1 VTLTSEK
8 KKQVLAVALGV
19 LLVGVLSYQ
28 FLYSGSKSNTPA
40 AAANRPQPRPSVS
53 VTPTPSRSGRSGDPR
68 IEQVAITQPL
78 PLELLGAR
86 HAVDASSGRNI
97 FIYPT
102 PTPIPTPKPTPTPT
116 PPPPP
121 PITIAGLNPSGV
133 IARTK
138 EFTMTI
144 MGAKIP
150 RDAVAIMNGQ
160 TLPTAFVSE
169 SQLKV
174 TVSAATIRTPGDL
187 RVEVRSQSDPA
198 LFSNALSLNVGQ
210 PPVPPY
216 LFVALIINPS
226 GVSTAVL
233 KSQAEGK
240 LIYVHQGDMLDRK
253 WKVTTIG
260 LQSLDIQD
268 VEYNIPHTVPFTG
281 EQGG

>member
-1 VTLTSEK
+1 
-8 KKQVLAVALGV
+8 
-19 LLVGVLSYQ
+19 
-28 FLYSGSKSNTPA
+28 
-40 AAANRPQPRPSVS
+40 
-53 VTPTPSRSGRSGDPR
+53 
-68 IEQVAITQPL
+68 
-78 PLELLGAR
+78 
-86 HAVDASSGRNI
+86 HAVNSSVGRNI

-102 PTPIPTPKPTPTPT
+102 PTPPPPTKPSPTPP

-138 EFTMTI
+138 EFSMTV

-150 RDAVAIMNGQ
+150 KDAVTIMNGQ
-160 TLPTAFVSE
+160 NLPTAFITE
-169 SQLKV
+169 SQLKA
-174 TVSAATIRTPGDL
+174 TVPAAMIRTPGDIK
-187 RVEVRSQSDPA
+187 VEVRSQSDPS
-198 LFSNALSLNVGQ
+198 LYSNALMLNVGQ

-233 KSQAEGK
+233 KSQAKGD

-253 WKVTTIG
+253 WKVTNIG
-260 LQSLDIQD
+260 AQSIDIQD

>member
-1 VTLTSEK
+1 MALTAEK
-8 KKQVLAVALGV
+8 KKQILAGVLGLLLFAVLAFQLI
-19 LLVGVLSYQ
+19 
-28 FLYSGSKSNTPA
+28 YSGGSDSPPQAARQQVRPVPSATPA
-40 AAANRPQPRPSVS
+40 AAKAGAAR
-53 VTPTPSRSGRSGDPR
+53 DAR

-86 HAVDASSGRNI
+86 HAVNSSIGRNI

-102 PTPIPTPKPTPTPT
+102 PTPPPPPKPSPTPP

-138 EFTMTI
+138 EFSMTV

-150 RDAVAIMNGQ
+150 KDAVTIMNGQ
-160 TLPTAFVSE
+160 NLPTAFISE

-174 TVSAATIRTPGDL
+174 TVPAAMIRAPGDMK
-187 RVEVRSQSDPA
+187 VEVRSVSDPA
-198 LFSNALSLNVGQ
+198 LYSNALMLNVGA

-233 KSQAEGK
+233 KSQAKGD

-253 WKVTTIG
+253 WKVTNIG
-260 LQSLDIQD
+260 AQSIEIQD
-268 VEYNIPHTVPFTG
+268 VEYNIPHTVAFTG

>member
-1 VTLTSEK
+1 MVLTAEK
-8 KKQVLAVALGV
+8 KKQILAGALGLV
-19 LLVGVLSYQ
+19 LVGVLAFQ
-28 FLYSGSKSNTPA
+28 FLYTGGSDSPPQAARQQVRPVASATPVALKQGA
-40 AAANRPQPRPSVS
+40 ARD
-53 VTPTPSRSGRSGDPR
+53 TR

-78 PLELLGAR
+78 PLELLGSR
-86 HAVDASSGRNI
+86 HAVNSSVGRNI

-102 PTPIPTPKPTPTPT
+102 PTPPPPPKPSPTPP

-138 EFTMTI
+138 EFSLTV

-150 RDAVAIMNGQ
+150 KDAVTILNGQ
-160 TLPTAFVSE
+160 NLPTAFISE
-169 SQLKV
+169 SQLKA
-174 TVSAATIRTPGDL
+174 TVPAAMIRTPGDIK
-187 RVEVRSQSDPA
+187 VEVRSQSDPS
-198 LFSNALSLNVGQ
+198 LYSNSLMLNVGQ

-233 KSQAEGK
+233 KSQAKGE

-253 WKVTTIG
+253 WKVTNIG
-260 LQSLDIQD
+260 AQSIDIQD
-268 VEYNIPHTVPFTG
+268 VEYNIGHTVLFTG